1 MSNITLQI
9 NQQKNLPNK
18 KAFLESIQE
27 KTKMKSQQER
37 NLINLQSS
45 IYIDA
50 SKYISIGLNC
60 QQNEDF
66 ENSKVSL
73 EKGVSLIREIMN
85 NNNNSI
91 NNDQYLLG
99 KNSLTN
105 EYVIFYFFFLFKKII
120 CYI

>member
-9 NQQKNLPNK
+9 NQPKNTPNK

-27 KTKMKSQQER
+27 KTKDKNSQDK

-50 SKYISIGLNC
+50 TKYISIGLNC

-66 ENSKVSL
+66 TNSKINM
-73 EKGVSLIREIMN
+73 EKGITLIKDIL
-85 NNNNSI
+85 S
-91 NNDQYLLG
+91 NDQILHN
-99 KNSLTN
+99 KNGLST
-105 EYVIFYFFFLFKKII
+105 EYVINHLFILFLNIT
-120 CYI
+120 

>member
-9 NQQKNLPNK
+9 NQQKNLPDK

-27 KTKMKSQQER
+27 KTNMKSQQER

-66 ENSKVSL
+66 ENSKVAM

-85 NNNNSI
+85 NKNNSI
-91 NNDQYLLG
+91 CNDQYLHG
-99 KNSLTN
+99 QNSLTN
-105 EYVIFYFFFLFKKII
+105 EYVIFFLLKKQNKFI
-120 CYI
+120 